1 MHTMTIITKCFWLLQ
16 NTRLDVMR
24 DERWI
29 ELSWVWDL
37 LDSVW
42 GWAEF
47 DAGTCWLPVSYFGMS
62 NNIPHN
68 CRRRRRR
75 TVCNGNA
82 NRGTTYSYCR
92 LESRE
97 RERERETRRVAAGCS
112 SRFPVRVHNLSPTWG
127 VISYFFLHLENCNW
141 NWCSWRT
148 LCGDK
153 IRDREMPLI
162 NWHLFSQTN
171 WEYKSNQS
179 EEWGL
184 RRHWLHKQKLRQFV
198 FFYYT
203 NLKCKVQW
211 EKLESLL

>member
-1 MHTMTIITKCFWLLQ
+1 MLLATPKHTRFMLW
-16 NTRLDVMR
+16 LDVMR
-24 DERWI
+24 DGRWNELRWI
-29 ELSWVWDL
+29 WDL
-37 LDSVW
+37 L
-42 GWAEF
+42 GWAVF
-47 DAGTCWLPVSYFGMS
+47 DAGTCWLPVSLLYFGMS

-92 LESRE
+92 LESPLRE
-97 RERERETRRVAAGCS
+97 REGEERKGDQTSCCRLFFA

-171 WEYKSNQS
+171 WEFKSNQS
-179 EEWGL
+179 EESHEKTL
-184 RRHWLHKQKLRQFV
+184 TSLAKAAPIC
-198 FFYYT
+198 FFYCT
-203 NLKCKVQW
+203 NLKYKVQW
-211 EKLESLL
+211 LN